1 MSLDETDLLHVICQT
16 HQEVTPSVRM
26 LALAAPEHDR
36 DLDLR
41 ALVQEARDVA
51 FLGLVVVDPD
61 LGSELDLL
69 DVDLRLVLARELRFL
84 LELVPVLPVV
94 HDPGNRRVRLSRDFD
109 QIEVLPVCVLTG
121 VVGRLDSELLSVLA
135 DQPNVRDANRIVDA
149 RLGLGTAR
157 RFKTGT
163 PARPQMF
170 FTKLVLT
177 SLETTKTAGTQR
189 QKVSFNLLG

>member
-1 MSLDETDLLHVICQT
+1 MRFDETDLLHVICQT
-16 HQEVTPSVRM
+16 HQEVTPPVRM

-41 ALVQEARDVA
+41 ALVEEALDVA

-61 LGSELDLL
+61 LGPELDLL
-69 DVDLRLVLARELRFL
+69 DVDLGLVLAGELRFL

-109 QIEVLPVCVLTG
+109 QIEVLPVGVLTG
-121 VVGRLDSELLSVLA
+121 VIGRLDSELLSVLA
-135 DQPNVRDANRIVDA
+135 DQPNLRDANRIVDA

-157 RFKTGT
+157 RFKPGT

-177 SLETTKTAGTQR
+177 SL
-189 QKVSFNLLG
+189 

>member
-1 MSLDETDLLHVICQT
+1 MMSSWSGWRSTMVWRT
-16 HQEVTPSVRM
+16 
-26 LALAAPEHDR
+26 
-36 DLDLR
+36 
-41 ALVQEARDVA
+41 
-51 FLGLVVVDPD
+51 
-61 LGSELDLL
+61 
-69 DVDLRLVLARELRFL
+69 
-84 LELVPVLPVV
+84 VLPAAFSVNV
-94 HDPGNRRVRLSRDFD
+94 MARMRVGATREEERATGEVRYHAPGNRRVRLGRDFD

-157 RFKTGT
+157 RFESGT

-177 SLETTKTAGTQR
+177 SLETTKTAGMQR
-189 QKVSFNLLG
+189 QKLSFNLLG